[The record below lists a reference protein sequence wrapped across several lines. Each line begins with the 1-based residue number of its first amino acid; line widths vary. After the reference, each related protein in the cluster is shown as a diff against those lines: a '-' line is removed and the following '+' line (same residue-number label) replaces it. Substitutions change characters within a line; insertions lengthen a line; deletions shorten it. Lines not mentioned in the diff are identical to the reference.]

1 MNAASYSVIQADHI
15 QLRGSLNL
23 ASVPQLWQELKD
35 FTHTYPHSKLAVS
48 LGAVTA
54 VDTAGVALLVN
65 WTVMANKRGISM
77 SLFDTPEN
85 LGKLAKL
92 SGVDSLLALQ

>member
-1 MNAASYSVIQADHI
+1 MNAASYAVVQAEHI
-15 QLRGSLNL
+15 QLKGRLNL

-35 FTHTYPHSKLAVS
+35 FTYNYPHAQLTVG
-48 LGAVTA
+48 LGAVIG

-65 WTVMANKRGISM
+65 WTVLARKRGISL
-77 SLFDTPEN
+77 SLLETPEN

-92 SGVDSLLALQ
+92 SGVDSVLALQ